1 MGELDGKVAVI
12 TGAGSGMGRA
22 SAQVFARE
30 GAKILAVDVTG
41 KQDET
46 AAELGDGVVACQC
59 DVSVESEVEAMFA
72 TARDT
77 FGRVDAVLNV
87 AGIGGFGM
95 LADLPLEEYDR
106 VLNVNLKGV
115 MLGTKHGIT
124 AMLPTGGG
132 SIVNWASIGGLGASP
147 GTSAYSASKAG
158 VISFTKSAAV
168 EYGTQGIR
176 ANAVCPGLRGDRA
189 HRWSRL
195 RRPVP
200 AAARGV
206 GPEAGG
212 PGRGGRRARLVP
224 GLGPGQLH
232 HGCRHPHRRRH
243 HGPDR
248 LSTRR
253 SRVLR
258 TRFWPRTPRGQ
269 GDAWSSAATPP
280 RPSPPGGTPAAACTG
295 WRTSAC

>member
-22 SAQVFARE
+22 SAEVFARE

-41 KQDET
+41 RQDDT
-46 AAELGDGVVACQC
+46 AKDLGDAVVACQC
-59 DVSVESEVEAMFA
+59 DVSDESQVVAMFEA
-72 TARDT
+72 ARDT

-95 LADLPLEEYDR
+95 LADLQLEEYDR

-115 MLGTKHGIT
+115 MLGTKHGIN

-168 EYGTQGIR
+168 EYGAQGVR
-176 ANAVCPGLRGDRA
+176 ANAVCPGFVETALT
-189 HRWSRL
+189 
-195 RRPVP
+195 
-200 AAARGV
+200 
-206 GPEAGG
+206 GG
-212 PGRGGRRARLVP
+212 PGSGARFPQLIEASALKRA
-224 GLGPGQLH
+224 GQPEEVAELASFLAS
-232 HGCRHPHRRRH
+232 
-243 HGPDR
+243 DR
-248 LSTRR
+248 ASFITGAVI
-253 SRVLR
+253 SI
-258 TRFWPRTPRGQ
+258 
-269 GDAWSSAATPP
+269 D
-280 RPSPPGGTPAAACTG
+280 GGTTAKIG
-295 WRTSAC
+295 